1 MSTPLR
7 RAVIS
12 SDAISRNVELLRTL
26 APADHTLVVVKANG
40 YGHGAITAARSALAG
55 GADWLGVA
63 DLTEAQELRA
73 AGIDAP
79 VLAWLHS
86 PTENFREAVDAGITI
101 GASTIAHLEALAQCA
116 NPSVHLKIDT
126 GLGRNGAG
134 RDDLQSFLGRAA
146 ELHHAGRIRLD
157 GLMSHC
163 SGTSR
168 EADLSQAEE
177 FVHALD
183 VLSGLGVEPEYR
195 HLAASAAS
203 LDHPSLRFS
212 MVRFGIAAYGL
223 APADHLRSIGVKP
236 AMRLETDVILTK
248 RLRAGDGVSY
258 NHLWRAT
265 EGTTVALIP
274 VGYADGIP
282 RAATGNAS
290 VAINGERFPVVGRVA
305 MDQIVVNV
313 GDANISVG
321 DTVSVWGDPVD
332 GTPHPDEWADWA
344 GTIGYEIVT
353 RLGHRVVRIPSR

>member
-1 MSTPLR
+1 MTAPMR
-7 RAVIS
+7 RALIDTDRMS
-12 SDAISRNVELLRTL
+12 ANVELLRTL

-40 YGHGAITAARSALAG
+40 YGHGAVTAARAALAG

-63 DLTEAQELRA
+63 DTTEALELRA

-86 PTENFREAVDAGITI
+86 PSEDFHDAVAADITI
-101 GASTIAHLEALAQCA
+101 GASSLAHLDALAHVGGA
-116 NPSVHLKIDT
+116 AVHLKIDT

-134 RDDLQSFLGRAA
+134 RDVTEAFIARAA
-146 ELHHAGRIRLD
+146 ELHHAGRIRVE

-177 FVHALD
+177 FQTALD
-183 VLSGLGVEPEYR
+183 TLRGAGVDPEFR
-195 HLAASAAS
+195 HLAASAAA
-203 LDHPSLRFS
+203 LDHPSLRYS

-223 APADHLRSIGVKP
+223 APADHLRHTGVRP
-236 AMRLETDVILTK
+236 VMRLETDVINTK

-258 NHLWRAT
+258 NHLWRAD
-265 EGTTVALIP
+265 EPTTVALIP

-282 RAATGNAS
+282 RSATGHAH
-290 VAINGERFPVVGRVA
+290 VAINGERFPVVGRIA
-305 MDQIVVNV
+305 MDQIVINV
-313 GDANISVG
+313 SGATVSVG

-353 RLGHRVVRIPSR
+353 RLGHRVARIPA

>member
-1 MSTPLR
+1 MTAPLR
-7 RAVIS
+7 RAIIS
-12 SDAISRNVELLRTL
+12 ADAISRNVELLRTL

-40 YGHGAITAARSALAG
+40 YGHGAVTAARAALAG

-63 DLTEAQELRA
+63 DLTEALELRST
-73 AGIDAP
+73 GIDAP
-79 VLAWLHS
+79 LVSWLHA
-86 PTENFREAVDAGITI
+86 PTEDFRDAVDAGIVI
-101 GASTIAHLEALAQCA
+101 GASSIAHLDALALCD
-116 NPSVHLKIDT
+116 NPRVHLKIDT

-134 RDDLQSFLGRAA
+134 RDDLHSFLSRAA
-146 ELHHAGRIRLD
+146 ELHHAGRIRVE

-177 FVHALD
+177 FVNALAF
-183 VLSGLGVEPEYR
+183 LAELGIDPEFR
-195 HLAASAAS
+195 HIAASAAA

-223 APADHLRSIGVKP
+223 APADHLRSIGVTP
-236 AMRLETDVILTK
+236 AMRLEPDVILPK

-258 NHLWRAT
+258 NHLWRAA

-282 RAATGNAS
+282 RSATGNAS

-305 MDQIVVNV
+305 MDQIVINV
-313 GDANISVG
+313 GDANVSVG

-353 RLGHRVVRIPSR
+353 RLGHRVVRVPAR

>member
-1 MSTPLR
+1 MIAPMR
-7 RAVIS
+7 RAVI
-12 SDAISRNVELLRTL
+12 DAGRLASNVELLRGL

-40 YGHGAITAARSALAG
+40 YGHGAVTAARAALEG

-63 DLTEAQELRA
+63 DITEALELRS
-73 AGIDAP
+73 GGVTAP
-79 VLAWLHS
+79 VLAWLHG
-86 PTENFREAVDAGITI
+86 PTEDFRAAVDAGVTI
-101 GASTIAHLEALAQCA
+101 GASTIAHLDALAQCVG
-116 NPSVHLKIDT
+116 PTVHLKVDT

-134 RDDLQSFLGRAA
+134 RDDTEAFVARAA
-146 ELHHAGRIRLD
+146 ELHHSGRVRVE

-177 FVHALD
+177 FET
-183 VLSGLGVEPEYR
+183 VLAQLRERGVDPEYR
-195 HLAASAAS
+195 HLAASAAA
-203 LDHPSLRFS
+203 LDHPSLRHS

-223 APADHLRSIGVKP
+223 APADHLRNTGVRP
-236 AMRLETDVILTK
+236 VMRLETDVVLTK

-258 NHLWRAT
+258 NHLWRA
-265 EGTTVALIP
+265 EESTTVALIP

-282 RAATGNAS
+282 RAATGSAQ
-290 VAINGERFPVVGRVA
+290 VAINGERFPVVGRIA

-313 GDANISVG
+313 GDAAVAAG
-321 DTVSVWGDPVD
+321 DIATVWGDPVD

-353 RLGHRVVRIPSR
+353 RLGHRVVRMPA

>member
-1 MSTPLR
+1 MSAAMR
-7 RAVIS
+7 RAII
-12 SDAISRNVELLRTL
+12 DAGRLLENVELLRGL
-26 APADHTLVVVKANG
+26 APAEHTLVVVKANG
-40 YGHGAITAARSALAG
+40 YGHGAVTAARAALAG

-63 DLTEAQELRA
+63 DITEALELRT
-73 AGIDAP
+73 AGVNAP
-79 VLAWLHS
+79 ILAWLHG
-86 PTENFREAVDAGITI
+86 PTEDFRTAVDAGVTI
-101 GASTIAHLEALAQCA
+101 GASTIAHLDALAQCDR
-116 NPSVHLKIDT
+116 PDVHLKVDT

-134 RDDLQSFLGRAA
+134 RDDTAAMVARAA
-146 ELHHAGRIRLD
+146 ELHHGGRIHVE

-177 FVHALD
+177 FEA
-183 VLSGLGVEPEYR
+183 VLAQLRELGVEPEYR

-203 LDHPSLRFS
+203 LDHPSLRYT

-223 APADHLRSIGVKP
+223 APADHLRDTGVRP
-236 AMRLETDVILTK
+236 VMRLETDVILTK

-258 NHLWRAT
+258 NHLWRA
-265 EGTTVALIP
+265 EDSTTVALIP

-282 RAATGNAS
+282 RAATGSAH
-290 VAINGERFPVVGRVA
+290 VAINGERFPVVGRIA

-313 GDANISVG
+313 GDAAVSVG
-321 DTVSVWGDPVD
+321 DVASVWGDPID

-353 RLGHRVVRIPSR
+353 RLGHRVVRMPV